1 MQWGIDHEERAR
13 QDYIKLMRE
22 VSDVTV
28 SPHGLTLLPEYP
40 YIGASSDGT
49 VIDKSMPVGSQ
60 EGVLEIKCPYSIQSA
75 RVNDR
80 EVHSLD
86 LDFMEVC
93 EGKSR
98 LRRQHKYYAQ
108 VQGEMAVLHVQL
120 CYAYLLQHKP

>member
-1 MQWGIDHEERAR
+1 MRRGAR

-60 EGVLEIKCPYSIQSA
+60 EGVLEIKCPYYIQSV

-86 LDFMEVC
+86 LDFMEVQSLDISIRR
-93 EGKSR
+93 SR
-98 LRRQHKYYAQ
+98 QNAF
-108 VQGEMAVLHVQL
+108 VV
-120 CYAYLLQHKP
+120 